1 MATTD
6 FLQQELHDE
15 IVRKL
20 EKHHFNVFPEMTA
33 EEREEVRSDIHMHGY
48 DERYP
53 VILYQ
58 EKVLDGWNRQQICEE
73 LCVLPKYE
81 EFKGSDLEAMDFIW
95 RSNKRRNL
103 TSSQWSAIA
112 TEAQPIMESIEA
124 AVKKEKTEKL
134 EGNRNASKEK
144 QLVEQIPPIENP
156 KRDDSKRSTVKLAKQ
171 FNTNPKYVT
180 KAKEL
185 KTNKPEVF
193 KQVKNGEI
201 TINDVIRAE
210 KTEALETQ
218 KKKMET
224 IKVQDDVGSITT
236 EVIVE
241 PVPIVRE
248 EVKTELILEVSE
260 GLLIKLKAY
269 AKAQNIE
276 NKLFDW
282 NTDYKQA
289 AIDLLTIGVEHPTFE
304 YDTEAMKVF
313 KDEIQKLNEEQ
324 MYPENTGEDLN
335 TNKTQEKMIVKNIQN
350 SGLDPRELNLI
361 KTELEEKE
369 KNYDE
374 NT

>member
-1 MATTD
+1 MTTKE
-6 FLQQELHDE
+6 FLPPETSDE
-15 IVRKL
+15 TVRKI
-20 EKHHFNVFPEMTA
+20 EKHPFNIFPEMTA
-33 EEREEVRSDIHMHGY
+33 EEREEVRSDIQMHGY

-53 VILYQ
+53 IILYQ

-73 LCVLPKYE
+73 ICVSPEYL
-81 EFKGSDLEAMDFIW
+81 EFEGSDLEAMDFIW

-171 FNTNPKYVT
+171 FNTNQKYVA

-241 PVPIVRE
+241 PVPVVRE
-248 EVKTELILEVSE
+248 EVKTELILKVSE

-289 AIDLLTIGVEHPTFE
+289 AIDLLAIGVEHPTFE
-304 YDTEAMKVF
+304 YDTKAMKVF
-313 KDEIQKLNEEQ
+313 KDEIQRLNDENLV
-324 MYPENTGEDLN
+324 PESFKEDF
-335 TNKTQEKMIVKNIQN
+335 NKDQAQG
-350 SGLDPRELNLI
+350 SGI
-361 KTELEEKE
+361 KTEIQDTNMDEEEMKMIE
-369 KNYDE
+369 AESKDQNR
-374 NT
+374 NGL